1 MSDDFDDSFP
11 GDIRTRSDN
20 RSDPAGGDVVE
31 FQATGG
37 PDPARILADLRAYWE
52 SLRKGR
58 AVPDRAEVEPKG
70 IRRALDYAFILE
82 RIAPGAARFRLAG
95 RHLVDVMGMEVRGM
109 PVCSLLNPG
118 SRGRLSDVLETVF
131 KGPQIAEV
139 ALQSEAG
146 YGRPLLAGR
155 MLFLP
160 LKSDLGDV
168 TRALGCLVTQGQI
181 GRGPRRFDLTRDA
194 VFPVIEGAQP
204 LSPNPG
210 GFADDP
216 ALWRPPVLA
225 RPVLNPVRSDETPEE
240 RRARFCI
247 VTKRTGD

>member
-1 MSDDFDDSFP
+1 MSDDFEGSFP
-11 GDIRTRSDN
+11 GDTQTRSGDTP
-20 RSDPAGGDVVE
+20 DPARGGVVE
-31 FQATGG
+31 FYVAGG
-37 PDPARILADLRAYWE
+37 PDPVRILADLRSYWD

-58 AVPDRAEVEPKG
+58 AVPDRADVEPKG
-70 IRRALDYAFILE
+70 IRRALNYAFILE

-95 RHLVDVMGMEVRGM
+95 RHLVDLMGMEVRGM

-139 ALQSEAG
+139 TLRSEPG
-146 YGRPLLAGR
+146 YGRPLLTGR

-168 TRALGCLVTQGQI
+168 TRALGCLVTEGQI

-216 ALWRPPVLA
+216 APWRPPVLA
-225 RPVLNPVRSDETPEE
+225 RPVLRPVHSDETPEE
-240 RRARFCI
+240 RRARFRI
-247 VTKRTGD
+247 VTETHED

>member
-1 MSDDFDDSFP
+1 MSDEIDDMTP
-11 GDIRTRSDN
+11 ADAGRTTRDADIVQLAGTV
-20 RSDPAGGDVVE
+20 PAS
-31 FQATGG
+31 
-37 PDPARILADLRAYWE
+37 PDRIIAGMRAYWE
-52 SLRKGR
+52 SLRQGR
-58 AVPDRAEVEPKG
+58 AIPNRSDVEPQG
-70 IRRALDYAFILE
+70 IRAALDYAFILE

-95 RHLVDVMGMEVRGM
+95 RHLVDLMGMEVRGM
-109 PVCSLLNPG
+109 PVCSLLNPD

-139 ALQSEAG
+139 TLRSEPG
-146 YGRPLLAGR
+146 YGRPLLTGR

-168 TRALGCLVTQGQI
+168 TRALGCLVTEGQV
-181 GRGPRRFDLTRDA
+181 GRAPRRFDLTRDA

-216 ALWRPPVLA
+216 APWRPPVLA
-225 RPVLNPVRSDETPEE
+225 RPVLRPVRGTDTPEE
-240 RRARFCI
+240 RRARFRV
-247 VTKRTGD
+247 VTEDPQD

>member
-1 MSDDFDDSFP
+1 MSDDFDSRFP
-11 GDIRTRSDN
+11 GDMKTRPGGVKDAS
-20 RSDPAGGDVVE
+20 GGDIVE
-31 FQATGG
+31 FFVASG
-37 PDPARILADLRAYWE
+37 PDPVRILADLRSYWE

-58 AVPDRAEVEPKG
+58 AVPDRADVEPKG

-131 KGPQIAEV
+131 KGPQIAE
-139 ALQSEAG
+139 ATLRSEPG
-146 YGRPLLAGR
+146 YGRPLLTGR

-168 TRALGCLVTQGQI
+168 TRALGCLVTEGQV

-216 ALWRPPVLA
+216 APWRPPVLA
-225 RPVLNPVRSDETPEE
+225 RPVLRPVGDDATPEE
-240 RRARFCI
+240 RRARFRI
-247 VTKRTGD
+247 VTEDPKG